1 MASTDAADGESAY
14 KYPCYPRNPRF
25 HFLISH
31 MISLRPVT
39 PEDDS
44 FLAGLYA
51 STRAEE
57 LAVTGWDAEQTAAFC
72 RQQFD
77 AQSVHYRENY
87 PGASLQVIVQAGEP
101 IGRLYVAR
109 WEREI
114 RIMDIAL
121 LPEHRG
127 AGIGAKLLRE
137 LQEEAQSAGK
147 SLTIH
152 VERFNPALRLY
163 ERLGFKIT
171 EDKGVYLLL
180 SWETD
185 D

>member
-1 MASTDAADGESAY
+1 M
-14 KYPCYPRNPRF
+14 
-25 HFLISH
+25 L
-31 MISLRPVT
+31 SLRPIT

-57 LAVTGWDAEQTAAFC
+57 LAVTGWSDENKALFC
-72 RQQFD
+72 RRQFD
-77 AQSVHYRENY
+77 AQTAHYLENY
-87 PGASLQVIVQAGEP
+87 SGASLQVIEKDGVA
-101 IGRLYVAR
+101 IGRLYLAR
-109 WEREI
+109 WELEI

-127 AGIGAKLLRE
+127 SGIGTRLLRE
-137 LQEEAQSAGK
+137 LQEEARSAGK

-163 ERLGFKIT
+163 ERLGFKQM

>member
-1 MASTDAADGESAY
+1 
-14 KYPCYPRNPRF
+14 
-25 HFLISH
+25 
-31 MISLRPVT
+31 MISLRPIT

-57 LAVTGWDAEQTAAFC
+57 LAVTGWNVEEKAVFC
-72 RQQFD
+72 RRQFD
-77 AQSVHYRENY
+77 AQTVHYVENY
-87 PGASLQVIVQAGEP
+87 PGALLQVIERESVP

-127 AGIGAKLLRE
+127 AGIGTKLVKG
-137 LQEEAQSAGK
+137 LQKEASAAGK

-163 ERLGFKIT
+163 ERLGFRQV
-171 EDKGVYLLL
+171 EDKGVYLLME
-180 SWETD
+180 WA
-185 D
+185 

>member
-1 MASTDAADGESAY
+1 
-14 KYPCYPRNPRF
+14 
-25 HFLISH
+25 
-31 MISLRPVT
+31 MISLRPIT

-57 LAVTGWDAEQTAAFC
+57 LSVTGWSDEEKAVFC
-72 RQQFD
+72 RRQFD
-77 AQSVHYRENY
+77 AQSAHYGEKY
-87 PGASLQVIVQAGEP
+87 PGASLQVIERVGEP

-109 WEREI
+109 WKSEI

-121 LPEHRG
+121 LPAHRG
-127 AGIGAKLLRE
+127 TGIGTQLLRE
-137 LQEEAQSAGK
+137 LQEEARSAGK
-147 SLTIH
+147 TLTIH

-163 ERLGFKIT
+163 ERLGFKMV

-180 SWETD
+180 EWGTASKES
-185 D
+185 